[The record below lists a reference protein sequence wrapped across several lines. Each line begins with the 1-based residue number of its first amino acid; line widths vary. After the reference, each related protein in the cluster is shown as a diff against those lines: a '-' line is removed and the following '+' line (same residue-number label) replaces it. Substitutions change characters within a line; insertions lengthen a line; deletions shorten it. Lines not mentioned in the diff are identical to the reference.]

1 MCVRAKRCMHHQ
13 RAKVMASCYYT
24 TQYASVSLISSW
36 NSYVTPPPVKRKF
49 WFHYS
54 FLTLPRSSFAC
65 LKLIQYWGER
75 KVEGLFLPWEVQ
87 NQNCNSQSVVYGAFK
102 FCGFLNVLDI
112 LSLNSTRKE
121 KILVSIQFSTQLRS
135 SLACLKSIKYWGEQS
150 NLLQF
155 EGRIKTAILKV

>member
-24 TQYASVSLISSW
+24 TQYAPVSLISSW

-54 FLTLPRSSFAC
+54 FLTTVFFCVFEIDPILRRTQSRGIVFTMRGP
-65 LKLIQYWGER
+65 
-75 KVEGLFLPWEVQ
+75 

-102 FCGFLNVLDI
+102 FCGFLNVLET
-112 LSLNSTRKE
+112 LSLNSTTRKE
-121 KILVSIQFSTQLRS
+121 KILVSLQFSTELRS
-135 SLACLKSIKYWGEQS
+135 SLACLKSIKY
-150 NLLQF
+150 
-155 EGRIKTAILKV
+155 